1 VVSLCKGRGKTKDS
15 NRADLTDFLVFVWNV
30 DFAQQ
35 INITCLPLKQ
45 DHICKWF
52 SVDKPHLKNP
62 EWKQSGFFVC
72 FCCCCCLGRNRVD
85 KL

>member
-1 VVSLCKGRGKTKDS
+1 MC
-15 NRADLTDFLVFVWNV
+15 

-62 EWKQSGFFVC
+62 EWKQSDFFVV
-72 FCCCCCLGRNRVD
+72 FDCCYLERNRAD